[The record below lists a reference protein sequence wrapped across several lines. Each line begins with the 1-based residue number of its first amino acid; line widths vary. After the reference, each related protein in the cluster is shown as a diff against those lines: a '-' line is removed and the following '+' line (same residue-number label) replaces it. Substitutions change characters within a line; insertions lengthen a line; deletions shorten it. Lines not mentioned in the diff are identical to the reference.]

1 MKIALITDD
10 NAGFPKSE
18 IERLG
23 LFVVPMPIN
32 INGVDRFENKD
43 ITHEEFFKCQEA
55 DCMIHTSQPL
65 PKDVLNI
72 WDLAL
77 KENDQIVYVPMSSG
91 LSESTKT
98 ATMFALTEDK
108 YKDKVFVVDNR
119 RISVTLRCSIY
130 DAYYLAKNGK
140 TGREIKEYLEKT
152 GVESSIYIM
161 VDTLKYLLK
170 GGRVTPAGAALGA
183 VFHIKPILKIEGGK
197 LDAKAKAIGSKKA
210 TNLMIEYILEDIKT
224 KLPYDINTLSF
235 GMAYTKDLDKALI
248 LRKDFASALGIKEEM
263 IMLDPLS
270 LSIATHIGAGS
281 LAVTVTKVLDLDNIL
296 KGIK

>member
-1 MKIALITDD
+1 MRIALITDD
-10 NAGFPKSE
+10 NAGFPKKE

-23 LFVVPMPIN
+23 LYIVPMPIN
-32 INGVDRFENKD
+32 INGVDKFENKD
-43 ITHEEFFKCQEA
+43 ITHEEFFKCQED
-55 DCMIHTSQPL
+55 DCSIHTSQPM
-65 PKDVLNI
+65 PKDVLNA

-77 KENDQIVYVPMSSG
+77 KEYDEVVYIPMSSG

-98 ATMFALTEDK
+98 AKMLALSEDK
-108 YKDKVFVVDNR
+108 YKGKVYVVDNR

-130 DAYYLAKNGK
+130 DAYYLANNGKNGK
-140 TGREIKEYLEKT
+140 EIKEYLEQT
-152 GVESSIYIM
+152 SAESSIYIM

-197 LDAKAKAIGSKKA
+197 LDAKAKAIGAKKA
-210 TNLMIEYILEDIKT
+210 TNLMISYILEDIQN
-224 KLPYDINTLSF
+224 KLKYDKKSLSF
-235 GMAYTKDLDKALI
+235 GMAYTKDLDKALQ
-248 LRKDFASALGIKEEM
+248 LRKEFASSLGIKEEM